1 MAGGGTI
8 NHRRQTM
15 ILGERVRLRAIE
27 RSDLPAFVNWLNDPE
42 VSEFLMLYSPLS
54 NEQEERW
61 FKDVLEQPA
70 YNQPMA
76 IEVRDGESWITA
88 GNCSFHVQD
97 WRVRSAELGIF
108 IGEKGYWG
116 QGYGSEVMRLL
127 LDHGFHILNLNRIYL
142 RVYENNHR
150 AIRAYEKA
158 GFVHEGRM
166 RQAEYRNGVYEDVL
180 LMSVLRSEWQGQ
192 GKD

>member
-1 MAGGGTI
+1 
-8 NHRRQTM
+8 M
-15 ILGERVRLRAIE
+15 IIGKRVRLRAVE

-42 VSEFLMLYSPLS
+42 VREFLMVYSPLS

-61 FKDVLEQPA
+61 FKEILEQPV
-70 YNQPMA
+70 YNQPLT
-76 IEVRDGESWITA
+76 IEVREGESWIPV

-97 WRVRSAELGIF
+97 WRIRAAELGIF
-108 IGEKGYWG
+108 IGEKAYWG
-116 QGYGSEVMRLL
+116 KGYGAEVMRLL
-127 LDHGFHILNLNRIYL
+127 LDHGFKILNLNRIYL

-166 RQAEYRNGVYEDVL
+166 RQAEYRNGNYEDVL
-180 LMSVLRSEWQGQ
+180 LMSVLRSEWQGKEEDR
-192 GKD
+192 G

>member
-1 MAGGGTI
+1 
-8 NHRRQTM
+8 M

-27 RSDLPAFVNWLNDPE
+27 RADLPAFVAWLNDPE
-42 VSEFLMLYSPLS
+42 VREFIMLYSPLS

-61 FKDVLEQPA
+61 FKGVLEQPT
-70 YNQPMA
+70 YNQPLA
-76 IEVRDGESWITA
+76 IEVREGDGWKPV
-88 GNCSFHVQD
+88 GNCAFHVQD

-108 IGEKGYWG
+108 IGEKSCWG
-116 QGYGSEVMRLL
+116 QGYGTEVMQLL
-127 LDHGFHILNLNRIYL
+127 LAYGFETLNLNRIYL

-166 RQAEYRNGVYEDVL
+166 RQAEFRNGNYEDVL
-180 LMSVLRSEWQGQ
+180 FMSVLSEEWLEK
-192 GKD
+192 GKI